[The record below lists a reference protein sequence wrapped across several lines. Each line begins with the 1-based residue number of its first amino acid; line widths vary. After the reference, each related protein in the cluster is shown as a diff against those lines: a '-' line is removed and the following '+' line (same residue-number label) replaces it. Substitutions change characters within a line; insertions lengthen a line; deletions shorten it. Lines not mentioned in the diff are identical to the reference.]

1 MTALVILDRSAV
13 NMIESAIRELNDY
26 RGDANYF
33 LSLIWHTNVSGDPK
47 TRRMGLGVYD
57 RNVSLNGLAKIAT
70 VRGIDVYCQLPE
82 AETSSMLRI
91 TGNGK
96 SMFMTAT

>member
-1 MTALVILDRSAV
+1 MTARVLLDRSAV
-13 NMIESAIRELNDY
+13 MMIESSIAELNDY
-26 RGDANYF
+26 RGDTNYF
-33 LSLIWHTNVSGDPK
+33 LSLIWHTNMAGDPE

-57 RNVSLNGLAKIAT
+57 SHVVLQGLAKIAT

-82 AETSSMLRI
+82 VETSSMLRI